1 MTDRADLNFTLE
13 LENHLLLLIEGILDD
28 DHGISA
34 DAFDRL
40 MDLLSYLRE
49 FDDSDRFARLFSL
62 ANAAHATEGRY
73 YLPSLEEC

>member
-49 FDDSDRFARLFSL
+49 FDDSDRFA
-62 ANAAHATEGRY
+62 
-73 YLPSLEEC
+73 